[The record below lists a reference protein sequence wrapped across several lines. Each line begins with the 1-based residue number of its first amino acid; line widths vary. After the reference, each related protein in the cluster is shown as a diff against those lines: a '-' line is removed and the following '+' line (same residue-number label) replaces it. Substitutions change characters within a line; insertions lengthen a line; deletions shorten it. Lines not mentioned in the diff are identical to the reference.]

1 MPSSAP
7 MNATSSTASQAD
19 PGKTHEF
26 LVGHL
31 AERKKELVDAGFKHG
46 AVICLVLGW
55 IVSSQQAQ
63 RFFAA
68 DWWVQFFATAGLITY
83 AIVYTGWVAA
93 HYRHSHRI
101 FKNLEAIAFMDSRL
115 FAFLVIRRSF
125 ALSFVLLHELMC
137 LVMIA
142 FIWMIPHYRDLLFPL
157 KP

>member
-1 MPSSAP
+1 
-7 MNATSSTASQAD
+7 MNATSPTPIQAD
-19 PGKTHEF
+19 PGKVHEF

-63 RFFAA
+63 RFFATSC
-68 DWWVQFFATAGLITY
+68 WVRFLATAGLIAY

-93 HYRHSHRI
+93 HYRHSHGI
-101 FKNLEAIAFMDSRL
+101 FKNLEATAFMDSRL
-115 FAFLVIRRSF
+115 FSFLVIHRGF
-125 ALSFVLLHELMC
+125 ALSFVILHEMLC

-142 FIWMIPHYRDLLFPL
+142 FIWMIPHSPSLFLP
-157 KP
+157 PRP